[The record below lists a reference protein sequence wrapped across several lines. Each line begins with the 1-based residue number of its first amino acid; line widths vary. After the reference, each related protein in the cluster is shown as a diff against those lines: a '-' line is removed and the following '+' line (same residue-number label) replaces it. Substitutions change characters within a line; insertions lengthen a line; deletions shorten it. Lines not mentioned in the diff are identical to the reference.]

1 MKKVIKVIVMI
12 LVVVMLVNS
21 VTGCIVIAPALG
33 LPYGKLGQTFDL
45 AMLGVAVVAVVV
57 YLVTGIDLSNFTS
70 LPAPNGGISVAS
82 GNKTNVF
89 LEDGIERSL
98 FIKSFYALPETQID
112 ILTQKV
118 QAVPETEI
126 ISFMGTVNAKS
137 NTDIFDKLS
146 ALSETELS
154 DTVGYLNS
162 LSEIQFITLLRN
174 MQYW

>member
-45 AMLGVAVVAVVV
+45 AMLGVAVVATVV
-57 YLVTGIDLSNFTS
+57 YLTTGIDLSNFTS
-70 LPAPNGGISVAS
+70 LPVLNGGIGVAS
-82 GNKTNVF
+82 GNQSNAF
-89 LEDGIERSL
+89 LEDRIEQS
-98 FIKSFYALPETQID
+98 SFMKIFNALPETQID
-112 ILTQKV
+112 MLTQKI

-126 ISFMGTVNAKS
+126 ISFMETVNAES
-137 NTDIFDKLS
+137 QTDIMDKLS
-146 ALSETELS
+146 TVSEIELL

-174 MQYW
+174 IQYW